1 MILVLFYHDAPY
13 VEAKQTHIP
22 DVEKLKLRNAYTQ
35 MSVCLRFVCIWCLCF
50 HGDGWML
57 GDLRDHSEHK

>member
-22 DVEKLKLRNAYTQ
+22 DVEKLKLRNAYIQ
-35 MSVCLRFVCIWCLCF
+35 MSVCLHLVSLFAWRWLDVEGSQGSF
-50 HGDGWML
+50 
-57 GDLRDHSEHK
+57 